1 MEGQVPTW
9 KLFGP
14 AQSGL
19 GRGDKTYGLPRFEE
33 AVFQARFP
41 FATIDLRDKDM
52 PLVAKIT
59 GWSPFIPTDADN
71 SSLPVG
77 VLEYQFTNTS
87 DKAIE
92 TVFSYNT
99 KNFIDGQGT
108 IRGVK
113 NGFVLESDQNNS
125 GLAIYVDNA
134 AAVVDHCWFRGAW
147 FDPQTVVGIIF
158 AMGGSLISSRLR
170 VLFRERLF
178 MFR

>member
-1 MEGQVPTW
+1 M
-9 KLFGP
+9 
-14 AQSGL
+14 
-19 GRGDKTYGLPRFEE
+19 
-33 AVFQARFP
+33 
-41 FATIDLRDKDM
+41 
-52 PLVAKIT
+52 
-59 GWSPFIPTDADN
+59 
-71 SSLPVG
+71 
-77 VLEYQFTNTS
+77 
-87 DKAIE
+87 
-92 TVFSYNT
+92 FSYNT

-147 FDPQTVVGIIF
+147 FDPQTVVWDIF

-170 VLFRERLF
+170 VLLRERLF